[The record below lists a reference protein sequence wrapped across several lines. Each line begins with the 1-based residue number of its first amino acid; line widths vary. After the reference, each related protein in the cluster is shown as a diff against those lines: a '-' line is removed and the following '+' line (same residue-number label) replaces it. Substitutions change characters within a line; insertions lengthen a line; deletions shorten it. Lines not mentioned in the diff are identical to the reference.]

1 MNQEILFN
9 EIINKINKE
18 DLDWIINSTNEL
30 LEFYSKEKLG
40 IKEKYKLILNYLVK
54 NNIKFDFLEIM
65 NVINKL
71 LMLNVLNE
79 NDKAFYKEILE
90 VAVNEDN
97 SNLFE
102 TIFNIWILDK
112 KTDKKYLKKI
122 FMISE
127 KHIMGNVFYLLLD
140 SNFLD
145 KTDKPFYKEI
155 INDII
160 MEHKN
165 YDYSNVPDDL
175 YTSFEGEFHQKI
187 WYLIDLDILDKSD
200 KEFYVKILERSKIN
214 INDYNSPKLRNSL
227 LDKDILEKKEIREYY
242 IFYLDHL
249 LKFNYLN
256 QDNALSL
263 LEKLL
268 KKDVLWKEEKEK
280 YCKLYLK
287 SFMWLGY
294 TKLVNYILD
303 LEILNKEKLFI

>member
-54 NNIKFDFLEIM
+54 NNIKFDFFEIM

-71 LMLNVLNE
+71 LMLNILNE
-79 NDKAFYKEILE
+79 NDKEFYKEILE